1 MEEEYQDELA
11 KEKDIDTSVL
21 GAEELDD
28 EEVGGCEGKLGGDI
42 ADDHPGSP
50 ASVGQY
56 ICQRGTKELQL
67 LIDAQMFEVIS
78 EEQ

>member
-11 KEKDIDTSVL
+11 KEKDIDTSVF

-42 ADDHPGSP
+42 ADDHPGFP
-50 ASVGQY
+50 ASVGQ
-56 ICQRGTKELQL
+56 
-67 LIDAQMFEVIS
+67 
-78 EEQ
+78 